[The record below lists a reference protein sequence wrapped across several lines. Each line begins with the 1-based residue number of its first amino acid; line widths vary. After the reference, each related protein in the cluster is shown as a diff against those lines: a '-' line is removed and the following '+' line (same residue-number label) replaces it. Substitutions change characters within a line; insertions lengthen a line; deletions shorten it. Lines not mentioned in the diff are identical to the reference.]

1 MGASFKITPFAEHV
15 PDGGPAADH
24 KAPHTVEQGAGSI
37 ELGFYIGDHRV
48 VFSSLKAGAFTDLF
62 ENGDPT
68 SGKPAKGLA
77 ASSSSSKKPS
87 SSPDDAADDK

>member
-15 PDGGPAADH
+15 PDAGPDPDH
-24 KAPHTVEQGAGSI
+24 KAPHTVEAGAGQI
-37 ELGFYIGDHRV
+37 ELGFYIGEHRV

-68 SGKPAKGLA
+68 GGKPAKGLA
-77 ASSSSSKKPS
+77 ASSSSGKKKS
-87 SSPDDAADDK
+87 DEGDTGSDGE